1 MRRLADLIDLVT
13 RLIGKAAIWLVLIV
27 VFLQFFVVIFRYVFG
42 VNSIEAQELITILHG
57 LIFMMAA
64 AYVLQID
71 KHVRVDV
78 FYASL
83 SMRGKAIVNMFGAT
97 FLLLPMALIIWT
109 YSWPY
114 VGESWLI
121 FEGSPDASGLRVRY
135 LQKSAILV
143 FALLMGL
150 QGISIILRRLV
161 DIGIGRLKSGQ

>member
-1 MRRLADLIDLVT
+1 MQRLADLIDLVV
-13 RLIGKAAIWLVLIV
+13 RWIGSAVAWLVLSV
-27 VFLQFFVVIFRYVFG
+27 VLLQFFVVIFRYVFG

-57 LIFMMAA
+57 LIFMLAA
-64 AYVLQID
+64 AHVLQVD
-71 KHVRVDV
+71 KHVRVDI

-83 SMRGKAIVNMFGAT
+83 SMRGKAIVNMFGAA
-97 FLLLPMALIIWT
+97 FLLLPMALIIWD

-121 FEGSPDASGLRVRY
+121 FEGSPDARGLRVRY

-150 QGISIILRRLV
+150 QGLSIVLHRLL
-161 DIGIGRLKSGQ
+161 DIGIGRSKSDP